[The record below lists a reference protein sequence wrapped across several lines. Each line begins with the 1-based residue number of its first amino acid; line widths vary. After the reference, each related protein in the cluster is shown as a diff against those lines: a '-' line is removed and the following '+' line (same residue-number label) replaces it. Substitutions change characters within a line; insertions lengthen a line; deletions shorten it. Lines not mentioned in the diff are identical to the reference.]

1 MYQKLS
7 NYTYIILI
15 ISILTNNDYLLRL
28 FRPLILFCSTVGIII
43 ILLTL
48 NSPNSIVRDNVITDL
63 LSHVNI
69 TNVSLLINLTF
80 FTKFLLI
87 YIVKDRKNTKYSI
100 PVTLLSLILYSQL
113 VDVNKLYNIKKILYY
128 KKTIY

>member
-7 NYTYIILI
+7 NYTYIILL

-28 FRPLILFCSTVGIII
+28 FRPLILFCSLVGIII

-48 NSPNSIVRDNVITDL
+48 NKPKSIVRDNVVTDFMEIF
-63 LSHVNI
+63 NI
-69 TNVSLLINLTF
+69 TNVTLLINLTF

-87 YIVKDRKNTKYSI
+87 YIVKNRKNTKYSFPI
-100 PVTLLSLILYSQL
+100 TIFALILYSQM
-113 VDVNKLYNIKKILYY
+113 VDFRKLYNIEKIFN
-128 KKTIY
+128 I

>member
-7 NYTYIILI
+7 NYTYIILL

-28 FRPLILFCSTVGIII
+28 FRPLILFCSVVGIVI

-48 NSPNSIVRDNVITDL
+48 NKPKSIVRDNVITDFMEIF
-63 LSHVNI
+63 NI
-69 TNVSLLINLTF
+69 TNVTLLINLTF

-87 YIVKDRKNTKYSI
+87 YIVKNRKNTKYSVPI
-100 PVTLLSLILYSQL
+100 TLLALILYSQM
-113 VDVNKLYNIKKILYY
+113 VDFRKLYNIEKILRL
-128 KKTIY
+128 

>member
-48 NSPNSIVRDNVITDL
+48 NNPNSIVRDNVITDL

-100 PVTLLSLILYSQL
+100 PVTLLALILYSQL

>member
-7 NYTYIILI
+7 NYTYIILL

-28 FRPLILFCSTVGIII
+28 FRPLILFCSVVGIII

-48 NSPNSIVRDNVITDL
+48 NKPKSIVRDNVVTDFMEIF
-63 LSHVNI
+63 NI
-69 TNVSLLINLTF
+69 TNVTLLINLTF

-87 YIVKDRKNTKYSI
+87 YIVKNKKNTKYSVPI
-100 PVTLLSLILYSQL
+100 TIFALILYSQM
-113 VDVNKLYNIKKILYY
+113 VDFRKLYNIEKILRL
-128 KKTIY
+128 

>member
-7 NYTYIILI
+7 NYTYIILL

-28 FRPLILFCSTVGIII
+28 FRPLILFCSVVGIVI

-48 NSPNSIVRDNVITDL
+48 NKPKSIVRDNVITDFMEIF
-63 LSHVNI
+63 NI
-69 TNVSLLINLTF
+69 TNVTLLINLTF

-87 YIVKDRKNTKYSI
+87 YIVQNRKNTKYSI
-100 PVTLLSLILYSQL
+100 PITIFALILYSQM
-113 VDVNKLYNIKKILYY
+113 VDFRKLYNIEKILNLD
-128 KKTIY
+128 

>member
-7 NYTYIILI
+7 NYTYIILL

-28 FRPLILFCSTVGIII
+28 FRPLILFCSLIGIII

-48 NSPNSIVRDNVITDL
+48 SKPNSIVRDNVITDFMEIF
-63 LSHVNI
+63 NI
-69 TNVSLLINLTF
+69 TNVTLLINLTF

-87 YIVKDRKNTKYSI
+87 YIVKNRKNTKYSVPI
-100 PVTLLSLILYSQL
+100 TLLALILYSQM
-113 VDVNKLYNIKKILYY
+113 VDFRKLYNIEKILRL
-128 KKTIY
+128 K

>member
-7 NYTYIILI
+7 NYTYIILL

-28 FRPLILFCSTVGIII
+28 FRPLILFCSIIGIII

-48 NSPNSIVRDNVITDL
+48 SKPNSIVRDNVITDFMEIF
-63 LSHVNI
+63 NI
-69 TNVSLLINLTF
+69 TNVTLLINLTF

-87 YIVKDRKNTKYSI
+87 YIVKNRKNTKYSVPI
-100 PVTLLSLILYSQL
+100 TLFALILYSQM
-113 VDVNKLYNIKKILYY
+113 VDYRKLYNIEKILNLGKY
-128 KKTIY
+128 

>member
-7 NYTYIILI
+7 NYTYIILL

-28 FRPLILFCSTVGIII
+28 FRPLILFCSVVGIVI

-48 NSPNSIVRDNVITDL
+48 NKPKSIVRDNVITDFMEL
-63 LSHVNI
+63 FNI
-69 TNVSLLINLTF
+69 TNVTLLINLTF

-87 YIVKDRKNTKYSI
+87 YIVQNRKNTKYSI
-100 PVTLLSLILYSQL
+100 PITIFALILYSQM
-113 VDVNKLYNIKKILYY
+113 VDFRKLYNIEKILNLS
-128 KKTIY
+128 

>member
-7 NYTYIILI
+7 NYTYIILL

-28 FRPLILFCSTVGIII
+28 FRPLILICSIVGIVI

-48 NSPNSIVRDNVITDL
+48 NKPNSIVRDNFITDIMEIF
-63 LSHVNI
+63 NI
-69 TNVSLLINLTF
+69 TNVTLLINLTF

-87 YIVKDRKNTKYSI
+87 YVVKNRKNTKYSI
-100 PVTLLSLILYSQL
+100 PITILILVLYTQL
-113 VDVNKLYNIKKILYY
+113 VDYRKLYNIEKILRLNN
-128 KKTIY
+128 

>member
-87 YIVKDRKNTKYSI
+87 YIVKDIKNTKYSI
-100 PVTLLSLILYSQL
+100 PVTLLALILYSQL

>member
-28 FRPLILFCSTVGIII
+28 FRPLILFCSIIGIII

-48 NSPNSIVRDNVITDL
+48 NKPKSIVKDNVITDL
-63 LSHVNI
+63 MELFNV
-69 TNVSLLINLTF
+69 TNATLLINLTF

-87 YIVKDRKNTKYSI
+87 YIVKGRKNTKYSFPI
-100 PVTLLSLILYSQL
+100 TIFALILYSQL
-113 VDVNKLYNIKKILYY
+113 VDFRKLYNIEKILNIG
-128 KKTIY
+128 KLSN

>member
-7 NYTYIILI
+7 NYTYIILL

-28 FRPLILFCSTVGIII
+28 FRPLILFCSIVGIVI

-48 NSPNSIVRDNVITDL
+48 SKPNSIVRDNFITDIMEIF
-63 LSHVNI
+63 NI
-69 TNVSLLINLTF
+69 TNVTLLINLTF

-87 YIVKDRKNTKYSI
+87 YIVKNRKNTKYSI
-100 PVTLLSLILYSQL
+100 PITILILVLYTQL
-113 VDVNKLYNIKKILYY
+113 VDYRKLYNIEKILRLNN
-128 KKTIY
+128 

>member
-7 NYTYIILI
+7 NYTYIILL

-28 FRPLILFCSTVGIII
+28 FRPLILFCSVVGIII

-48 NSPNSIVRDNVITDL
+48 NKPKSIVRDNVVTDFMEIF
-63 LSHVNI
+63 NI
-69 TNVSLLINLTF
+69 TNVTLLINLTF

-87 YIVKDRKNTKYSI
+87 YIVKNRKNTKYSFPI
-100 PVTLLSLILYSQL
+100 TIFALILYSQM
-113 VDVNKLYNIKKILYY
+113 VDFRKLYNIEKIFYLGKY
-128 KKTIY
+128 

>member
-7 NYTYIILI
+7 NYTYIILL

-28 FRPLILFCSTVGIII
+28 FRPLILFCSVVGIVI

-48 NSPNSIVRDNVITDL
+48 NKPKSIVRDNVITDFMEIF
-63 LSHVNI
+63 NI
-69 TNVSLLINLTF
+69 TNVTLLINLTF

-87 YIVKDRKNTKYSI
+87 YIVKNRKNTKYSVPI
-100 PVTLLSLILYSQL
+100 TIFALILYSQM
-113 VDVNKLYNIKKILYY
+113 VDFRKLYNIEKILRL
-128 KKTIY
+128 

>member
-7 NYTYIILI
+7 NYTYIILL

-28 FRPLILFCSTVGIII
+28 FRPLILFCSVVGIII

-48 NSPNSIVRDNVITDL
+48 NKPKSIVRDNVITDFMEIF
-63 LSHVNI
+63 NI
-69 TNVSLLINLTF
+69 TNVTLLINLTF

-87 YIVKDRKNTKYSI
+87 YIVKNKKNTKYSVPI
-100 PVTLLSLILYSQL
+100 TIFALILYSQM
-113 VDVNKLYNIKKILYY
+113 VDFRKLYNIEKILRL
-128 KKTIY
+128 

>member
-7 NYTYIILI
+7 NYTYIILL

-28 FRPLILFCSTVGIII
+28 FRPLILFCSVVGIII

-48 NSPNSIVRDNVITDL
+48 SKPNSIVRDNVITDFMEIF
-63 LSHVNI
+63 NI
-69 TNVSLLINLTF
+69 TNVTLLINLTF

-87 YIVKDRKNTKYSI
+87 YIVKNRKNTKYSVPI
-100 PVTLLSLILYSQL
+100 TLLAIILYSQM
-113 VDVNKLYNIKKILYY
+113 VDFRKLYNIEKILRL
-128 KKTIY
+128 K

>member
-7 NYTYIILI
+7 NYTYIILL

-28 FRPLILFCSTVGIII
+28 FRPLILFCSVVGIVI

-48 NSPNSIVRDNVITDL
+48 NKPKSIVRDNVITDFMEIF
-63 LSHVNI
+63 NI
-69 TNVSLLINLTF
+69 TNVTLLINLTF

-87 YIVKDRKNTKYSI
+87 YIVKNKKNTKYSVPI
-100 PVTLLSLILYSQL
+100 TIFALILYSQM
-113 VDVNKLYNIKKILYY
+113 VDFRKLYNIEKILRL
-128 KKTIY
+128 

>member
-7 NYTYIILI
+7 NYTYIILL

-28 FRPLILFCSTVGIII
+28 FRPLILFCSVVGIII

-48 NSPNSIVRDNVITDL
+48 NKPKSIVRDNVITDFMEIF
-63 LSHVNI
+63 NI
-69 TNVSLLINLTF
+69 TNVTLLINLTF

-87 YIVKDRKNTKYSI
+87 YIVKNRKNTKYSVPI
-100 PVTLLSLILYSQL
+100 TIFALILYSQM
-113 VDVNKLYNIKKILYY
+113 VDFRKLYNIEKILRL
-128 KKTIY
+128 

>member
-7 NYTYIILI
+7 NYTYIILL

-28 FRPLILFCSTVGIII
+28 FRPLILFCSVVGIII

-48 NSPNSIVRDNVITDL
+48 NKPKSIVRDNVVTDFMEIF
-63 LSHVNI
+63 NI
-69 TNVSLLINLTF
+69 TNVTLLINLTF

-87 YIVKDRKNTKYSI
+87 YIVKNRKNTKYSFPI
-100 PVTLLSLILYSQL
+100 TIFALILYSQM
-113 VDVNKLYNIKKILYY
+113 VDFRKLYNIEKIFN
-128 KKTIY
+128 I

>member
-7 NYTYIILI
+7 NYTYIILL

-28 FRPLILFCSTVGIII
+28 FRPLILFCSVVGIII

-48 NSPNSIVRDNVITDL
+48 SKPNSIVRDNVITDFMEIFN
-63 LSHVNI
+63 V
-69 TNVSLLINLTF
+69 TNVTLLINLTF

-87 YIVKDRKNTKYSI
+87 YIVKNRKNTKYSVPI
-100 PVTLLSLILYSQL
+100 TLFALILYSQM
-113 VDVNKLYNIKKILYY
+113 VDYRKLYNIEKILRL
-128 KKTIY
+128 